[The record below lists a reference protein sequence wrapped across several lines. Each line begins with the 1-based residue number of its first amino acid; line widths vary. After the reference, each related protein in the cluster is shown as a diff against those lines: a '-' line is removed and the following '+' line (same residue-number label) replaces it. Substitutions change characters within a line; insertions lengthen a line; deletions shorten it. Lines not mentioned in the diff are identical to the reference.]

1 MRLCVANGSI
11 DVLVIVN
18 VTKDDDEQELDD
30 FEIRINHRVIGKFK
44 HKRKFM
50 GAAQCLRDAADAL
63 DANPGFEV
71 GAFLDAMLP
80 VFERLKVFE
89 RLNDS

>member
-1 MRLCVANGSI
+1 MRLFVANGSI

-18 VTKDDDEQELDD
+18 VTKDDEQELDD
-30 FEIRINHRVIGKFK
+30 FEIRINDRVIGKFK
-44 HKRKFM
+44 HKRKFK

-80 VFERLKVFE
+80 VFERL
-89 RLNDS
+89 NDS

>member
-1 MRLCVANGSI
+1 M
-11 DVLVIVN
+11 LVIVN
-18 VTKDDDEQELDD
+18 VTKDDEQELDD
-30 FEIRINHRVIGKFK
+30 YEIRINDRVIGKFK
-44 HKRKFM
+44 HKRKFK

-63 DANPGFEV
+63 DANPNFEV

-80 VFERLKVFE
+80 ALE